1 MRGTGFY
8 DWMTRVSP
16 EESALAFRP
25 LPAVN
30 FLNGRD
36 DKYVDALMEEA
47 PAQDRV
53 PFCHYLSNR
62 PLGLG
67 LITAVSLK
75 PPLTSELW

>member
-8 DWMTRVSP
+8 DWMTRAGP
-16 EESALAFRP
+16 DEPAPAFRP
-25 LPAVN
+25 LPVVN

-47 PAQDRV
+47 PPQDRV
-53 PFCHYLSNR
+53 RFRHYLSNR

-67 LITAVSLK
+67 LITEVSLM
-75 PPLTSELW
+75 PPLPSNPR